1 MNCDQVLPVNW
12 YEITKGAA
20 TATNYQVLPGDRI
33 FIAEDKLIALDDF
46 LDKVIGPIER
56 VMGFNL
62 LTFQAIQTANRF
74 PLGLLTGTS
83 SAGSH

>member
-1 MNCDQVLPVNW
+1 M
-12 YEITKGAA
+12 
-20 TATNYQVLPGDRI
+20 PGDRV
-33 FIAEDKLIALDDF
+33 FVAEDKLIALDNF
-46 LDKVIGPIER
+46 VDKVIGPIER
-56 VMGFNL
+56 VVGFNL